1 VETVMTDTNMEKEVN
16 TEVSVLT
23 ESAWLTNFIN
33 VYHEL
38 STDNLHLLNTIYHE
52 KVDFIDPIHEIHGFN
67 ALSNYFD
74 GLYQNVSYC
83 QFNVHHVVETE
94 LEAAIYWT
102 MTYQHRQLKGGEKIT
117 VTGSSHLKE
126 FEGKIIYHRDYID
139 LGEMLYENIPLLGR
153 LITWIKKRAA
163 NA

>member
-1 VETVMTDTNMEKEVN
+1 MTDTNMGRIN
-16 TEVSVLT
+16 TEHTKTDVFAKSD
-23 ESAWLTNFIN
+23 WLTNFIN
-33 VYHEL
+33 VYHQL
-38 STDNLHLLNTIYHE
+38 STDNLQLLNGIYHA
-52 KVDFIDPIHEIHGFN
+52 KVDFIDPIHEIHGFD
-67 ALSNYFD
+67 ALSHYFD

-102 MTYQHRQLKGGEKIT
+102 MIYQHKQLNGGEKIT
-117 VTGSSHLKE
+117 VTGSSHLKA
-126 FEGKIIYHRDYID
+126 FEGKVIYHRDYID

-153 LITWIKKRAA
+153 LIIWIKKRAA